1 MTNGKKNGTIS
12 KSKARRSRDFRPRLT
27 AGRPAEN
34 APPRRFDGQA
44 LQNRKREGI
53 TLHKLK
59 ELLRSAQVIEFLK
72 YCVVGGIAFIADT
85 ASLMLFYHFVFG
97 EFSFDL
103 LFLHI
108 ADGRTA
114 AATAVGFL
122 VGLVVNYVLSVLFV
136 FNRPGQQ
143 EKGKSV
149 GAFLIFGVVGLI
161 GLALTE
167 LGMMLGVGLLGDKFL
182 LPVKIVVAGIVMVW
196 NYLGR
201 KIFVYGG
208 KNAGNGKKGEEKE

>member
-1 MTNGKKNGTIS
+1 LS
-12 KSKARRSRDFRPRLT
+12 ARASRLP

>member
-1 MTNGKKNGTIS
+1 M
-12 KSKARRSRDFRPRLT
+12 
-27 AGRPAEN
+27 
-34 APPRRFDGQA
+34 
-44 LQNRKREGI
+44 
-53 TLHKLK
+53 HKLK

-114 AATAVGFL
+114 AATAVAFL

>member
-1 MTNGKKNGTIS
+1 M
-12 KSKARRSRDFRPRLT
+12 
-27 AGRPAEN
+27 
-34 APPRRFDGQA
+34 
-44 LQNRKREGI
+44 
-53 TLHKLK
+53 HKLK
-59 ELLRSAQVIEFLK
+59 ALLRSAQVVEFLK
-72 YCVVGGIAFIADT
+72 YCVVGGIAFVADT

-108 ADGRTA
+108 
-114 AATAVGFL
+114 ATAVGFL

-149 GAFLIFGVVGLI
+149 GAFLVFGVVGLI

-167 LGMMLGVGLLGDKFL
+167 LGMMLGVGLLGDRFL

>member
-1 MTNGKKNGTIS
+1 MSGR
-12 KSKARRSRDFRPRLT
+12 ALRLA

>member
-1 MTNGKKNGTIS
+1 M
-12 KSKARRSRDFRPRLT
+12 
-27 AGRPAEN
+27 
-34 APPRRFDGQA
+34 
-44 LQNRKREGI
+44 
-53 TLHKLK
+53 HKLK

-161 GLALTE
+161 GLALTSW
-167 LGMMLGVGLLGDKFL
+167 G
-182 LPVKIVVAGIVMVW
+182 
-196 NYLGR
+196 
-201 KIFVYGG
+201 
-208 KNAGNGKKGEEKE
+208 

>member
-1 MTNGKKNGTIS
+1 M
-12 KSKARRSRDFRPRLT
+12 
-27 AGRPAEN
+27 
-34 APPRRFDGQA
+34 
-44 LQNRKREGI
+44 
-53 TLHKLK
+53 HKLK
-59 ELLRSAQVIEFLK
+59 ALLRSAQVVEFLK
-72 YCVVGGIAFIADT
+72 YCVVGGIAFVADT

-149 GAFLIFGVVGLI
+149 GAFLVFGVVGLI

-167 LGMMLGVGLLGDKFL
+167 LGMMLGVGLLGDRFL

-208 KNAGNGKKGEEKE
+208 KNAGNGKKGEEKERSTEDGRHHRRRPRRADGGLRAADQNGHPSRHLGGGGLYRRHFAHRAL